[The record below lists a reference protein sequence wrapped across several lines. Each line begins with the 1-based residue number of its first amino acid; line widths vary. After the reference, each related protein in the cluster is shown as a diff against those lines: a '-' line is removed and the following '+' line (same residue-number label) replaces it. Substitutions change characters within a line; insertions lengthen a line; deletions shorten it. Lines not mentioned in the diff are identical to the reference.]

1 MNHPDPALEPCELA
15 HDRFERQTFARLY
28 PQLRRFAAAAAAV
41 DIDPDD
47 LVQTALAQALSGGPL
62 SRFDSPEAYLRR
74 AIVNLAS
81 NERRRLGRR
90 RRTMARYTTGW
101 SEHTADTYPS
111 DLTELSSLSPSTRAL
126 LYLREVEG
134 RGYDEIATM
143 LGVTAASARA
153 TASRALRRLRAENHG
168 EQNFDAKPERNT
180 Q

>member
-90 RRTMARYTTGW
+90 RRTIRYTTGW